1 MLSTDGGFK
10 SAHVLTFEL
19 SLPTSKYSNPD
30 KMALVYTNVLQNL
43 HTLPGVASVGLASV
57 VPLNGAPDSSAL
69 RIPDHPSIDDR
80 TQPYA
85 NYSFASS
92 GYFSAVGT
100 PILYGR
106 DFRIDDTL
114 ESMPV
119 TIINNAM
126 ARKLSPGENPIGKQV
141 GVATKKWPTR
151 TVIGVV
157 ADIKHDSLREEPAP
171 EMYVPYTQNEI
182 KIWPA
187 MQTLQIAARTNAE
200 PASILGSLRDAVHS
214 VNPDLPIAKIATLT
228 DLVNSS
234 MTKTRFSMLML
245 ISFGALSLLLSLIG
259 LYGVISY
266 SVQQRIRQIGIRM
279 ALGARQ
285 RDVLGMVLGEGARLA
300 GFGIAI
306 GILGALGATRIMD
319 SFLYGVRATDPI
331 TFVMAAVGL
340 FAAALL
346 ACYLPARR
354 AAQIDPLVALR
365 YD

>member
-1 MLSTDGGFK
+1 M
-10 SAHVLTFEL
+10 
-19 SLPTSKYSNPD
+19 
-30 KMALVYTNVLQNL
+30 
-43 HTLPGVASVGLASV
+43 
-57 VPLNGAPDSSAL
+57 
-69 RIPDHPSIDDR
+69 
-80 TQPYA
+80 
-85 NYSFASS
+85 
-92 GYFSAVGT
+92 
-100 PILYGR
+100 
-106 DFRIDDTL
+106 
-114 ESMPV
+114 
-119 TIINNAM
+119 
-126 ARKLSPGENPIGKQV
+126 

-157 ADIKHDSLREEPAP
+157 ADVEHDSLREEPAP